1 MALVLLIEDE
11 EMLRSSMS
19 RGIAKLAGVE
29 VEDAG
34 SLEEALVL
42 IDRCPP
48 DVIVSDIDLPRRSGL
63 ELLGELGQRRLR
75 IPVIYASGYL
85 TAYRS
90 QIPQHA
96 DVDVMEK
103 PVSLEELRAA
113 IERRLN
119 QSRNSME
126 IAPFSVPDYLQLAC
140 MGRHSV
146 VVDVE
151 RGGQRLGE
159 IVVWKGDVVSARDER
174 GSGEDALRRLAFMKG
189 SLVHCKTLLEQPREQ
204 NLEGNWEW
212 LLMEAARQADELGNS
227 PDDWQPE
234 QHSAVMRAAAP
245 ADASDLF
252 GAEEQTEQEPSPEP
266 ELSPAERAFNE
277 AWDRGIE
284 ALLAKRYTVALLA
297 FQEAGELNPDDP
309 KVRANLKRLHEM
321 GIEEPSAD

>member
-11 EMLRSSMS
+11 EMLRTSMS
-19 RGIAKLAGVE
+19 RGIAKLSGVE

-34 SLEEALVL
+34 SLEEALAL

-63 ELLGELGQRRLR
+63 ELLGELGQRRLQ

-103 PVSLEELRAA
+103 PVSLEELRSA
-113 IERRLN
+113 IERRLS
-119 QSRNSME
+119 QSRSSVE

-151 RGGQRLGE
+151 RAGQRLGE
-159 IVVWKGDVVSARDER
+159 VVVWKGEVVSARDAN
-174 GSGEDALRRLAFMKG
+174 GTGDAALRRLAFLKG
-189 SLVHCKTLLEQPREQ
+189 SGVHCRTLLERPSEQ

-212 LLMEAARQADELGNS
+212 LLMEAARQADELGETAQE
-227 PDDWQPE
+227 WRPE
-234 QHSAVMRAAAP
+234 QRSGVLRAGTPVDEVELEFKDAESALP
-245 ADASDLF
+245 A
-252 GAEEQTEQEPSPEP
+252 EP

-309 KVRANLKRLHEM
+309 KVRANLKRLGDM
-321 GIEEPSAD
+321 GIVEPPAD

>member
-19 RGIAKLAGVE
+19 RGIAKLPGVQ

-42 IDRCPP
+42 IDRCQP

-63 ELLGELGQRRLR
+63 ELLGELGQRRLQ

-119 QSRNSME
+119 QSRSSME

-146 VVDVE
+146 LVEVE
-151 RGGQRLGE
+151 RAGQRLGE
-159 IVVWKGDVVSARDER
+159 IVVWRGDVVSARDEQ
-174 GSGEDALRRLAFMKG
+174 GAGDAALRRLAFLKG
-189 SLVHCKTLLEQPREQ
+189 SVVHCRTLLEEPRDQ
-204 NLEGNWEW
+204 NLDGNWEW
-212 LLMEAARQADELGNS
+212 LLMEAARQADELGETLE
-227 PDDWQPE
+227 WQPE
-234 QHSAVMRAAAP
+234 QHSAVLRAGEPIAELALDEAAAP
-245 ADASDLF
+245 
-252 GAEEQTEQEPSPEP
+252 PSTPAEP
-266 ELSPAERAFNE
+266 ELSPTERAFNE

-309 KVRANLKRLHEM
+309 KVRANLKRLHDM
-321 GIEEPSAD
+321 GIEEPPAD

>member
-19 RGIAKLAGVE
+19 RGIAKLSGVE
-29 VEDAG
+29 VMDAG
-34 SLEEALVL
+34 SLEDALAL
-42 IDRCPP
+42 IDRSPP

-63 ELLGELGQRRLR
+63 ELLGELGKRRLQ

-85 TAYRS
+85 MAYRS

-113 IERRLN
+113 LERRLN
-119 QSRNSME
+119 QSRSSME

-151 RGGQRLGE
+151 RAGQRLGE

-174 GSGEDALRRLAFMKG
+174 GGGDAALRRLAFSKG
-189 SLVHCKTLLEQPREQ
+189 SLVRCRTLLEQPREQ
-204 NLEGNWEW
+204 NLDGNWEW
-212 LLMEAARQADELGNS
+212 LVMEAARQADELGETGE
-227 PDDWQPE
+227 WQEE
-234 QHSAVMRAAAP
+234 QQSAVLRAAAP
-245 ADASDLF
+245 LDEVIEGDAVP
-252 GAEEQTEQEPSPEP
+252 AEPEEPPEP
-266 ELSPAERAFNE
+266 ELTAAERAFNE

-297 FQEAGELNPDDP
+297 FQEAGQSNPDDP
-309 KVRANLKRLHEM
+309 KVRANLKRLEDM
-321 GIEEPSAD
+321 GIHEPPAD

>member
-1 MALVLLIEDE
+1 MLLIEDE

-19 RGIAKLAGVE
+19 RGIAKLSGVE
-29 VEDAG
+29 VDDAG
-34 SLEEALVL
+34 SLEEALTL

-63 ELLGELGQRRLR
+63 ELLGELGQRRLQ

-103 PVSLEELRAA
+103 PVSLEELRSA
-113 IERRLN
+113 IERRLS
-119 QSRNSME
+119 QSRSSME

-151 RGGQRLGE
+151 RAGQRLGE
-159 IVVWKGDVVSARDER
+159 IVVWKGDVVSARDD
-174 GSGEDALRRLAFMKG
+174 SGVGDAALRRLAFMKG
-189 SLVHCKTLLEQPREQ
+189 SGVRCRTLLERPTEQ

-212 LLMEAARQADELGNS
+212 LLMEAARQADELGETA
-227 PDDWQPE
+227 DEWQPE
-234 QHSAVMRAAAP
+234 QHSGVLRAGTPVDELDSLEPQA
-245 ADASDLF
+245 F
-252 GAEEQTEQEPSPEP
+252 EAEVPVEP
-266 ELSPAERAFNE
+266 ELSPVEQAFNE

-297 FQEAGELNPDDP
+297 FQEAGELNPEDP
-309 KVRANLKRLHEM
+309 KVRANLKRLSDM
-321 GIEEPSAD
+321 GIVEPPAD